1 MFKNYFKA
9 AWRNMLKGKANSF
22 INIAGLSI
30 GLACVIFILL
40 YVQDEL
46 SYDKFLKDADHIY
59 QVNLDGN
66 IGGQEFLGGGTPPPA
81 GAALVNEFPEI
92 ETYTRIYQPGNT
104 VVRYKGGNATENYF
118 SEKNIW
124 AVDSNFLQV
133 FSYAFKEGNV
143 ATCLQKINSVVV
155 TENTATKYFG
165 GSSPIGKTLLLGDE
179 KIPFTVTAV
188 LRNLPSQSSFQFDIL
203 TPVSSYP
210 AVKRFSWSWVWLQV
224 ITYVKIR
231 DNVANDD
238 AAIKK
243 LETKFPSMVKVQAAS
258 AFERVGQPFDEFLK
272 NGGRWDLRLQR
283 LTDIHLYSAGVGSRL
298 TTLSDIKYVYIFSI
312 IALFIIIL
320 ACVNFMNL
328 STAQSAKRAKEVG
341 IRKVL
346 GSVKQQLVKQFLTE
360 AMLYSFI
367 SAIIA
372 LTLVA
377 LLLQPFNQLIGK
389 SLSFASL
396 FSNFIWLFILA
407 LTIITG
413 LLAGSY
419 PAFYLTSFKPIL
431 VLKGIS
437 SAKTSISSLFIRN
450 GLVIFQFT
458 ISIILI
464 ICTIILFEQLR
475 YTQTKDLGL
484 NKENVLVISNV
495 NRLGNS
501 EKTFRDELSKMPE
514 ISSATISTSIPTGY
528 EFTDGYVPEPSG
540 NKEQLV
546 KDISLTSFI
555 VDENFIPTL
564 QIKVLK
570 GRNFSKEFS
579 DSASVILNE
588 AAAQQIGWKEPLGQY
603 IQYPGGDNQRFRVIG
618 IVKDFN
624 IESLRNTV
632 VPFALFHV
640 SSKTYDIGKMYIS
653 ARVKPGKINA
663 AVNKL
668 QRQWKSFAP
677 DTPFEYNFLDEEFG
691 ALYSS
696 EQRMSVVFTLFTAL
710 SIFVACLGLFGL
722 AAYTA
727 ERRRK
732 EIGIRKVL
740 GASVQSVVAIL
751 STEFVKMVLIASLIA
766 FPVGWWAMNKWLE
779 DFAYRI
785 SIEWWVF
792 VVAGAV
798 AMFIALATVSFQ
810 AVKAAIA
817 NPVKSLRTE

>member
-1 MFKNYFKA
+1 MFKNYFKT
-9 AWRNMLKGKANSF
+9 AWRNMLSRKANSF

-30 GLACVIFILL
+30 GIACVIFIVL

-46 SYDKFLKDADHIY
+46 SYDKFLKDADRIY
-59 QVNLDGN
+59 QVNLNGN
-66 IGGQEFLGGGTPPPA
+66 IGGQEFLGGGTPPPT

-104 VVRYKGGNATENYF
+104 VVRHKGNNSAENYF

-133 FSYAFKEGNV
+133 FSYKLKDGN
-143 ATCLQKINSVVV
+143 ATTCLQKINSVVI
-155 TENTATKYFG
+155 TENMATKYFG
-165 GSSPIGKTLLLGDE
+165 NSSPIGKILLFGDD

-188 LRNLPSQSSFQFDIL
+188 LYNLPSQSSLQFDMLAPIA
-203 TPVSSYP
+203 SYP

-224 ITYVKIR
+224 ITYVKLR
-231 DNVANDD
+231 DNIANDD
-238 AAIKK
+238 AAIKN
-243 LETKFPSMVKVQAAS
+243 LEAKFPSMVKVQAAS
-258 AFERVGQPFDEFLK
+258 AFETIGQPFDEFLK
-272 NGGRWDLRLQR
+272 NGGRWDLELQR
-283 LTDIHLYSAGVGSRL
+283 LTNIHLYSAGVGSRL
-298 TTLSDIKYVYIFSI
+298 NTLSDIKYVYIFLI

-328 STAQSAKRAKEVG
+328 STAQSTKRAKEVG

-367 SAIIA
+367 STIIA
-372 LTLVA
+372 LAMVM
-377 LLLQPFNQLIGK
+377 LLLQPFNQLIGR
-389 SLSFASL
+389 SLSFSSL
-396 FSNFIWLFILA
+396 FTNYIWLFILA
-407 LTIITG
+407 LAIITG

-419 PAFYLTSFKPIL
+419 PAFYLTSFKPVL
-431 VLKGIS
+431 VLKGI
-437 SAKTSISSLFIRN
+437 ATVKTSIGSLFIRN

-458 ISIILI
+458 ISTILI
-464 ICTIILFEQLR
+464 ICTVIVFKQLQ

-484 NKENVLVISNV
+484 NKENVLVIANT

-501 EKTFRDELSKMPE
+501 EKTFRDELLKTHE
-514 ISSATISTSIPTGY
+514 IADAAISTSIPTGY

-540 NKEQLV
+540 KKERLP
-546 KDISLTSFI
+546 KNISLTSFI

-564 QIKVLK
+564 QIKMLE
-570 GRNFSKEFS
+570 GRNFSREFS

-588 AAAQQIGWKEPLGQY
+588 AAVKQIGWKEPLGQY
-603 IQYPGGDNQRFRVIG
+603 MQYPGGDNQRFRVIG

-624 IESLRNTV
+624 IESLRSTV
-632 VPFALFHV
+632 VPFALFHT
-640 SSKTYDIGKMYIS
+640 SSKTYDMGNSYIS
-653 ARVKPGKINA
+653 ARVKAGKISA
-663 AVNKL
+663 AINKL
-668 QRQWKSFAP
+668 QKQWKSFAP
-677 DTPFEYNFLDEEFG
+677 DTPFEYSFLDEEFG
-691 ALYSS
+691 ALYRS
-696 EQRMSVVFTLFTAL
+696 EQRMSVVFSLFTAL

-740 GASVQSVVAIL
+740 GASVQSVVAML
-751 STEFVKMVLIASLIA
+751 SGEFVKMVLIATLIA
-766 FPVGWWAMNKWLE
+766 FPVAWWAMTKWLE

-785 SIEWWVF
+785 NISWWMF
-792 VVAGAV
+792 VIAGITAV
-798 AMFIALATVSFQ
+798 VIALITVSFQ
-810 AVKAAIA
+810 AIKAAVA